1 MSDERTLDLLEAKIE
16 ELRQLNAVEGIDLSK
31 EIARLEEKLQH
42 LRQKLYANLSD
53 WERVKLAR
61 NPKRPYALDYLESAF
76 EGFYELRGDRV
87 TGDDRALLA
96 GLARFDGRTVVILA
110 QQKGRT
116 TEENKE
122 RFFGMPRPQ
131 GFRKARR
138 AIEMAGRFGFPV
150 VSLIDTPGAYPG
162 LEAEEQNVGATIAES
177 LQAMAGVRV
186 PTIAVVIGEGGS
198 GGALAIGLADCVL
211 MLENAIFSVITP
223 EGAASILWKDK
234 EKAKD
239 AATALQMTAD
249 RLLAAGLIDGIV
261 PEPIGGA
268 HRDPVKTTAT
278 LKAELVRRLGELDAM
293 PADERLA
300 RRFARYRGVG
310 RFQQAPSPAEG
321 APRPASTDPQGS

>member
-31 EIARLEEKLQH
+31 DIARLEEKLQH
-42 LRQKLYANLSD
+42 LRQKLYASLTD

-61 NPKRPYALDYLESAF
+61 HPKRPYALDYLGTIF

-96 GLARFDGRTVVILA
+96 GLARLEGRSVVVLA

-131 GFRKARR
+131 GFRKAQR
-138 AIEMAGRFGFPV
+138 AIGLANRFGLPL

-162 LEAEEQNVGATIAES
+162 LEAEEQNIGATIAES
-177 LQAMAGVRV
+177 LQAMAGARV
-186 PTIAVVIGEGGS
+186 PTVAVVIGEGGS

-234 EKAKD
+234 DKAKD
-239 AATALQMTAD
+239 AAAALQMTAD
-249 RLLAAGLIDGIV
+249 RLLSLGLVDGIV
-261 PEPIGGA
+261 PEPLGGA
-268 HRDPVKTTAT
+268 HKDPAKTMAA
-278 LKAELVRRLGELDAM
+278 LKGELVRRLRELEAM
-293 PADERLA
+293 PAEERCA
-300 RRFARYRGVG
+300 RRNARYRAIG
-310 RFQQAPSPAEG
+310 RFHVVPAAVESLQEPDSTAPQ
-321 APRPASTDPQGS
+321 D